1 MGSSPQHGA
10 LHEPE
15 LRLAPV
21 QTAEPELVSA
31 EHVSAERVSAE
42 LVSVEHVSDEAV
54 SAEPELEAQRGDA
67 VVLRPT
73 CWLASYPCDPAPALH
88 THSDT

>member
-1 MGSSPQHGA
+1 MGSSPQHAA

-21 QTAEPELVSA
+21 QTAELELACAEHVSAELVSA
-31 EHVSAERVSAE
+31 EHA
-42 LVSVEHVSDEAV
+42 SDEPV
-54 SAEPELEAQRGDA
+54 SAEPELEAQHGDA

-73 CWLASYPCDPAPALH
+73 CWPASYPCDPAPASH